1 MGASTSKTIIGV
13 AVVALLAGAGAAVL
27 LTRPDATKD
36 AAPDQA
42 SLAATE
48 LREASGALISAPA
61 VQYAGWYTDD
71 DGEQIVLNA
80 RVTADG
86 TTSGHI
92 AVRRLT
98 ATFLDLGDRTF
109 AKSEGVFW
117 KLYGHE
123 SDDRTYWN
131 RWISVPPEFF
141 DRDFDNTLTPARLAG
156 TLDPVGRTLTRGPET
171 IVNNEKAVPV
181 SDGTL
186 TWFITT
192 SQPRRLVKLTEGD
205 NLELTLTWLTDAE
218 RVTLLTEAKK
228 DVAGLRTAVDVD
240 TTKRS
245 VSAAD
250 VKKLTEKLSS
260 AAAGSPPA
268 GQPAPSK

>member
-1 MGASTSKTIIGV
+1 MGPTSKTIIGV
-13 AVVALLAGAGAAVL
+13 AVVALLAGAVTAVL
-27 LTRPDATKD
+27 LTRPDAGTE
-36 AAPDQA
+36 PDPA

-48 LREASGALISAPA
+48 LREASGALIGAPA
-61 VQYAGWYTDD
+61 VHYAGWYTDD
-71 DGEQIVLNA
+71 DGERIVLNA

-86 TTSGHI
+86 TTAGHI

-117 KLYGHE
+117 KLYGRE
-123 SDDRTYWN
+123 SDDLTYWN

-141 DRDFDNTLTPARLAG
+141 DLDFGDTLTPARLAG

-181 SDGTL
+181 TDGKL

-192 SQPRRLVKLTEGD
+192 SQPRRLVKLAEGD
-205 NLELTLTWLTDAE
+205 DLELTLTWLDDAE
-218 RVTLLTEAKK
+218 RGKLLTEAKK
-228 DVAGLRTAVDVD
+228 GVAGLRNAIDVD
-240 TTKRS
+240 TAKRA

-250 VKKLTEKLSS
+250 VQKLTEKLSS

-268 GQPAPSK
+268 GQPAPSR